1 MCCENLSVENPQSS
15 ALPAIQPSR
24 TRKPVTA
31 SPPQTLRY
39 LLLALCLA
47 LPCPLFAQQS
57 GAINGAVT
65 DESGG
70 AIPNAQVTV
79 TNTGQGT
86 VFKTATN
93 NAGEYSAPALEAWYL
108 QPADSS
114 PGLLRSSRP
123 AGSCCASPALSES
136 TRS

>member
-1 MCCENLSVENPQSS
+1 M
-15 ALPAIQPSR
+15 
-24 TRKPVTA
+24 TA

-39 LLLALCLA
+39 LLLGLSLA

-79 TNTGQGT
+79 INAGQGT
-86 VFKTATN
+86 VFKTVTN
-93 NAGEYSAPALEAWYL
+93 SAGEYSAPALEPGTYKLRIAA
-108 QPADSS
+108 PAFKTFEVSGIVFRVSRTERIDTKLTVE
-114 PGLLRSSRP
+114 PGGAVP
-123 AGSCCASPALSES
+123 H
-136 TRS
+136 